1 LLQGSAQFLEVM
13 GSLQPQLD
21 AQVLTGLIC
30 RMEYQGLLSG
40 PQPDADQEMLAILT
54 RQMHLVLGTAKPMA
68 G

>member
-1 LLQGSAQFLEVM
+1 
-13 GSLQPQLD
+13 
-21 AQVLTGLIC
+21 VLTGLIC

-54 RQMHLVLGTAKPMA
+54 RQMHLVLGTAKPKA